1 MSSKGIRAVIF
12 DIDGTLVD
20 SVDLHARSWKEIFA
34 AYGKQVPFEEARR
47 QIGKGADQLMP
58 VFFSAEEIRR
68 FGEEMEE
75 ARGRLFRSRYLP
87 LVRPF
92 PKTRE
97 LFQRLKD
104 DGVRIALASS
114 ASREDLDEY
123 TRLARIQDLV
133 DEQITADDVSQS
145 KPHPEVF
152 EVALEALGNPDPAN
166 VTVVGD
172 TPYDVQAARKAGLD
186 TVGVLSGGFSEDDL
200 RGAGAVAIYR
210 DIEDLLAHYE
220 ESPLGARADEVFLG
234 RLAQHSHSRL

>member
-1 MSSKGIRAVIF
+1 MSSNEIRAAIF

-34 AYGKQVPFEEARR
+34 AYGKLVPFEEVRR
-47 QIGKGADQLMP
+47 QIGKGSDQLIP

-68 FGEEMEE
+68 FGKEMEE

-97 LFQRLKD
+97 LFQRLRD
-104 DGVRIALASS
+104 DGVQIALASS

-133 DEQITADDVSQS
+133 DERITADDVGKS
-145 KPHPEVF
+145 KPHPDVF
-152 EVALEALGNPDPAN
+152 EMALEALGRPDPAN

-172 TPYDVQAARKAGLD
+172 TPYDVQAGRKAGLD
-186 TVGVLSGGFSEDDL
+186 TVGVLSGGFSKEEL

-210 DIEDLLAHYE
+210 DVEDLLVHYE
-220 ESPLGARADEVFLG
+220 ESPLGGRADEMFLG
-234 RLAQHSHSRL
+234 RLAPHTRSRM

>member
-1 MSSKGIRAVIF
+1 MSSNEIRAVIF

-34 AYGKQVPFEEARR
+34 AYGKQIPFEEVRH
-47 QIGKGADQLMP
+47 QIGKGSDQLMP
-58 VFFSAEEIRR
+58 VFFSSEEIRR
-68 FGEEMEE
+68 FGKEMEE

-97 LFQRLKD
+97 LFERLKN

-123 TRLARIQDLV
+123 MRLARIQDLV
-133 DEQITADDVSQS
+133 DEQITADDVSKS
-145 KPHPEVF
+145 KPHPDVF
-152 EVALEALGNPDPAN
+152 KMALEALGRPDPAN

-186 TVGVLSGGFSEDDL
+186 TVGVLCGGFSEDEL
-200 RGAGAVAIYR
+200 QGAGAVAIYR
-210 DIEDLLAHYE
+210 DVEDLLAHYE
-220 ESPLGARADEVFLG
+220 ESPLGGRADEMFLG
-234 RLAQHSHSRL
+234 RPAHHTPSRM

>member
-1 MSSKGIRAVIF
+1 MSSNAIRAVIF

-34 AYGKQVPFEEARR
+34 AYGKQVPFEEVRH
-47 QIGKGADQLMP
+47 QIGKGSDQLMP
-58 VFFSAEEIRR
+58 VFFSSEEIRR

-97 LFQRLKD
+97 LFQRLRD

-114 ASREDLDEY
+114 AAREDLDEY
-123 TRLARIQDLV
+123 TRLARVHDLV
-133 DEQITADDVSQS
+133 DEQITADDVSRS
-145 KPHPEVF
+145 KPHPDVF
-152 EVALEALGNPDPAN
+152 ERALEALGRPDPAH
-166 VTVVGD
+166 VTIVGD
-172 TPYDVQAARKAGLD
+172 TPYDVQAGRKAGLD
-186 TVGVLSGGFSEDDL
+186 TVAVLCGGFSVDEL

-210 DIEDLLAHYE
+210 DVEDLLAHYE
-220 ESPLGARADEVFLG
+220 ESPLGGRADEMFFG
-234 RLAQHSHSRL
+234 RVAHHSPSRM

>member
-1 MSSKGIRAVIF
+1 MSSNEIRAVIF

-34 AYGKQVPFEEARR
+34 AYGKQVPFEEVRQ
-47 QIGKGADQLMP
+47 QIGKGSDQLMP
-58 VFFSAEEIRR
+58 VFFSSEEIRR

-97 LFQRLKD
+97 LFQRLRD

-114 ASREDLDEY
+114 AAREDLDEY
-123 TRLARIQDLV
+123 TRLAKVHDLV
-133 DEQITADDVSQS
+133 DEQITADDVSRS
-145 KPHPEVF
+145 KPHPDVF
-152 EVALEALGNPDPAN
+152 ERALEALGRPDPAH
-166 VTVVGD
+166 VTIVGD
-172 TPYDVQAARKAGLD
+172 TPYDVQAGRKAGLD
-186 TVGVLSGGFSEDDL
+186 TVAVLCGGFSEDEL

-210 DIEDLLAHYE
+210 DVEDLLAHYE
-220 ESPLGARADEVFLG
+220 ESPLGGRGDEMFLG
-234 RLAQHSHSRL
+234 RAAHHTPSRM

>member
-1 MSSKGIRAVIF
+1 
-12 DIDGTLVD
+12 
-20 SVDLHARSWKEIFA
+20 
-34 AYGKQVPFEEARR
+34 
-47 QIGKGADQLMP
+47 MP

-133 DEQITADDVSQS
+133 DEQTTADDVSRS
-145 KPHPEVF
+145 KPHPDVF
-152 EVALEALGNPDPAN
+152 EVALETLGNPDPAN

-220 ESPLGARADEVFLG
+220 ESPLGVRAGEGFLG